1 MTGKMRWLYCD
12 GGKAEAG
19 LGKASSADCG
29 IRAAAIAEGRGYR
42 KTKAELN
49 ELLQEMTGGL
59 QRSCNNG
66 TPVPVL
72 HKYLTD
78 RGYRLWLTPNKYLC
92 DLPDILNP
100 CIRDVTVIACI
111 PRHFVCVQRGVV
123 LDTWDSLKSNRTK
136 CGSPKLEGFYLQPA
150 EHQRNFRILNQN

>member
-1 MTGKMRWLYCD
+1 MMKYMYSD
-12 GGKAEAG
+12 GGKADAG
-19 LGKASSADCG
+19 LGKANSADCG
-29 IRAAAIAEGRGYR
+29 IRAAAIAEDQGYR

-49 ELLQEMTGGL
+49 ELLQDMTGGL

-78 RGYRLWLTPNKYLC
+78 RGYRLSLTPNKYLC
-92 DLPDILNP
+92 DLSDIMYLRL
-100 CIRDVTVIACI
+100 IDVIVIACI

-123 LDTWDSLKSNRTK
+123 RDTWDSRKSNRTK
-136 CGSPKLEGFYLQPA
+136 CGSPKLEGYYFKSAYEPHPNRRLK
-150 EHQRNFRILNQN
+150 